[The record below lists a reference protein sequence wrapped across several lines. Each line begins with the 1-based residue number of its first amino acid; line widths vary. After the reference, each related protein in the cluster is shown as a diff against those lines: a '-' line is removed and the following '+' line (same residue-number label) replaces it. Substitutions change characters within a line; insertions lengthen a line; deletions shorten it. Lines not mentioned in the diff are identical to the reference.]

1 MSRPL
6 DQERGARIAAWQADE
21 MLRAHFSPDLFSQR
35 LKPAQVKLWQ
45 SIAEAAQDELRDAA
59 LLREARAHA

>member
-21 MLRAHFSPDLFSQR
+21 VLRAHFASDLFPRR
-35 LKPAQVKLWQ
+35 LSRAQVNLWQ
-45 SIAEAAQDELRDAA
+45 GIAEAAADELRDVD
-59 LLREARAHA
+59 LLKEARSVG